1 MISGSAAW
9 LTGWPTQKPGQ
20 MSMSILARSVAR
32 EEKARGPEPDATSA
46 CTCLSLVPVR
56 ACHHG
61 AGGDAGGPLPDRDRA
76 AGLLHLPTHGWT
88 PISHARGN
96 SPLRLGARARA
107 AAEPAS
113 TTRLNW
119 TGLEWPFPKGCS
131 RQRDPARPHPHPCHL
146 SPTHPSRRGLSPG
159 SSPQ

>member
-1 MISGSAAW
+1 MISGSTAW
-9 LTGWPTQKPGQ
+9 ISVARTGWPTQKPRADQ
-20 MSMSILARSVAR
+20 HPRSVAR

-96 SPLRLGARARA
+96 SPLRLGARA
-107 AAEPAS
+107 
-113 TTRLNW
+113 
-119 TGLEWPFPKGCS
+119 
-131 RQRDPARPHPHPCHL
+131 
-146 SPTHPSRRGLSPG
+146 
-159 SSPQ
+159 

>member
-1 MISGSAAW
+1 VISGSTAW
-9 LTGWPTQKPGQ
+9 ISVARTG
-20 MSMSILARSVAR
+20 SVAR

-96 SPLRLGARARA
+96 SPLRLGARARGRRTGQHDSTELDRTRVA
-107 AAEPAS
+107 FSQRLLPA
-113 TTRLNW
+113 T
-119 TGLEWPFPKGCS
+119 
-131 RQRDPARPHPHPCHL
+131 
-146 SPTHPSRRGLSPG
+146 
-159 SSPQ
+159 